1 MALIAS
7 STAQLLQQLIL
18 SGRYAIGSALPAQRE
33 LAHQLGISRTS
44 LREALSKLQTLGLV
58 EIVPGKGT
66 LVRAWQPRTLQCLP
80 QASHPAVLEALSTP
94 HLMELRLVLEPG
106 WTALATRQAD
116 ARALRQ
122 LQALQLQFAHALT
135 EHNWASAMQAD
146 VDFHVLMAQL
156 SGNPVLHTMAEQLQ
170 HAIAHSLRSPLVWSD
185 AHTSPAQEHAAIV
198 NAMCAGDAEAA
209 ASAMHDHLLQAA
221 RRCGAQLPT
230 TALQRS
236 SAHAPQAQPT
246 APPTFAFSPVIPL
259 EGALK

>member
-7 STAQLLQQLIL
+7 TTADLLQQLIL
-18 SGRYAIGSALPAQRE
+18 SGRYAIGSALPAQRQ

-58 EIVPGKGT
+58 EILPGKGT
-66 LVRAWQPRTLQCLP
+66 LVRALQPRAVQCQSP
-80 QASHPAVLEALSTP
+80 VTNTAALETLSTP

-106 WTALATRQAD
+106 WTALATRQACP
-116 ARALRQ
+116 RALRQ

-135 EHNWASAMQAD
+135 EQDWTLALQAD

-170 HAIAHSLRSPLVWSD
+170 HVIAQSLHSPLVWSD
-185 AHTSPAQEHAAIV
+185 AHTAPAQEHAAIV

-209 ASAMHDHLLQAA
+209 ASAMHYHLLQAA

-230 TALQRS
+230 AALQRS
-236 SAHAPQAQPT
+236 SAHAPQAQPA